1 MSLDP
6 AVDVVWRPLCDCTDR
21 GEADEPSP
29 GPDPGLCALCG
40 DRIRAE
46 WTPLVTTEQ
55 ENPTMNR
62 SHHPTPGRDPEEI
75 FEEARRR
82 LSEGVEADA
91 ASTSRRDPVGRL
103 AGGATLVVILLFLA
117 LVASLLLWGI
127 LTVWEAM

>member
-1 MSLDP
+1 MSVDP

-29 GPDPGLCALCG
+29 GPDPGLCALCW

-46 WTPLVTTEQ
+46 WTPLVLTEQ

-62 SHHPTPGRDPEEI
+62 HHPTSGRDPEEI
-75 FEEARRR
+75 FEEARER
-82 LSEGVEADA
+82 LREGFEEAVA
-91 ASTSRRDPVGRL
+91 EATRRDPVGWL
-103 AGGATLVVILLFLA
+103 AKAATLVVILLLFAFLA
-117 LVASLLLWGI
+117 SVLLWGI